1 MDANKLN
8 LFREWLENWKKW
20 KGFKKEGRVELRFP
34 VEEIVKY
41 INAWIELPLVES
53 AIATRHRQCVNRTLF
68 YTHTNQLLK
77 ALAPTPLLKYA
88 LGTETLGLQGQSYSH
103 ALASVSQ
110 TKLKELEDVYSLFR
124 GTLKSVENTLSE
136 NLPFQLQ
143 KL

>member
-1 MDANKLN
+1 
-8 LFREWLENWKKW
+8 
-20 KGFKKEGRVELRFP
+20 VELRFP

-41 INAWIELPLVES
+41 INAWIELPLVEA

-88 LGTETLGLQGQSYSH
+88 LGTETLSLQAQSH
-103 ALASVSQ
+103 THELASVSQ
-110 TKLKELEDVYSLFR
+110 AKLKELEDVYSLFR
-124 GTLKSVENTLSE
+124 ATLKAAENTLSE
-136 NLPFQLQ
+136 GLPFRLQ

>member
-1 MDANKLN
+1 M
-8 LFREWLENWKKW
+8 
-20 KGFKKEGRVELRFP
+20 ELRFP

-41 INAWIELPLVES
+41 INAWIDLPIVES
-53 AIATRHRQCVNRTLF
+53 AITTRHRQCINRILF

-88 LGTETLGLQGQSYSH
+88 LGTETLSLHAQSHTH

-124 GTLKSVENTLSE
+124 GTLKSVENTLS
-136 NLPFQLQ
+136 
-143 KL
+143 